1 MKRLLVVLAALLTLL
16 LLCGA
21 AQADR
26 YPTNPYRQEDLALE
40 RRDWMETHS
49 RATYWQKDFHL
60 EVVTAPTYDTPGV
73 FRIVKESTAPD
84 ATFTYAAQVYDDR
97 LDDGDR
103 LLYSLHDISGD
114 TLTLPLLAM
123 PATYRIT
130 LFAENHSNADESR
143 SARYTFTLDPDADH
157 PALSDKVAGIVNQC
171 RVPGDDWQTALNL
184 HDWLTHHARYDY
196 TYTMYGPDGVLYKG
210 TGVCDSYSK
219 AYSLL
224 LAAAG
229 IDVTRVSSTPMNHA
243 WNLTCI
249 DGIWAHV
256 DVTWDDPGD
265 SEGPVSGQEYHHFFC
280 LSDAFIQDGRY
291 HSTHHDYAAS
301 HACPSM
307 ANSAIV
313 RLDEEWPVVNTYVKE
328 NIYNPPTYKYTDLI
342 QQYITQGE
350 TSFDITLYPYLLDPD
365 GQLYSVENNLGYY
378 TPYFHLF
385 AMVQQ
390 YRSWQNASGSPV
402 TLDVTYNES
411 DRVFHVEVTG
421 AGPEPAPGYD
431 ICVLPES
438 TESLG
443 AEAFRGTAFREF
455 VLPDCPVTVAA
466 DCFAGLTVDAVWIT
480 IPNAASVVDPDAFP
494 AGITVT
500 LIAPAE
506 LTIDGTPVETFCRQ
520 NGLLYLAP

>member
-1 MKRLLVVLAALLTLL
+1 MKRLLVVLAALLAL

-103 LLYSLHDISGD
+103 LLYSLHNISGD

-171 RVPGDDWQTALNL
+171 KVPGDDWQTALNL

-219 AYSLL
+219 AYNLL
-224 LAAAG
+224 LREAG
-229 IDVTRVSSTPMNHA
+229 IDVARVSSNPMNHA
-243 WNLTCI
+243 WNVVCI
-249 DGIWAHV
+249 DDIWAHV
-256 DVTWDDPGD
+256 DVTWDDPGE
-265 SEGPVSGQEYHHFFC
+265 SEGPVSGEEYHHFFC

-301 HACPSM
+301 HACPSL

-313 RLDEEWPVVNTYVKE
+313 RLDEEWPEANTWQDEAGK
-328 NIYNPPTYKYTDLI
+328 TGTYTDLFQAQI
-342 QQYITQGE
+342 DLGQ
-350 TSFDITLYPYLLDPD
+350 TSFDVDLKPRLDAGD
-365 GQLYSVENNLGYY
+365 GAFYDLSDSDNAAYFA
-378 TPYFHLF
+378 PKFHLL

-390 YRSWQNASGSPV
+390 YRSWQSTAGNAV
-402 TLDVTYNES
+402 TVAVTFNES

-421 AGPEPAPGYD
+421 AGPDPAPGYD

-455 VLPDCPVTVAA
+455 VLPDLPVTVAA

-500 LIAPAE
+500 LIAPAA
-506 LTIDGTPVETFCRQ
+506 LTIDGTPVETFCQQ